1 MASIAGLGE
10 GSSTLKS
17 TAYKTQPT
25 KIRSNILKA
34 QERRTEK
41 THAEA
46 QASGSWV
53 KGSGGLGDI
62 GKDKGLTLAARKR
75 QEKER
80 ERRSKSDDRGLSMG
94 VGRFK
99 GGVLTLSKSEIAK
112 GSAVPEKFS
121 VGKKKGKGG
130 KKGGKK

>member
-1 MASIAGLGE
+1 
-10 GSSTLKS
+10 
-17 TAYKTQPT
+17 
-25 KIRSNILKA
+25 LKA
-34 QERRTEK
+34 QERRSEK
-41 THAEA
+41 ARSEA
-46 QASGSWV
+46 QAAGSWV

-62 GKDKGLTLAARKR
+62 GGSGKDRGLSLAAKKR

-80 ERRSKSDDRGLSMG
+80 ERRSKTDERGLGMG

-121 VGKKKGKGG
+121 IDKKGKGKKKGGG
-130 KKGGKK
+130 RK

>member
-1 MASIAGLGE
+1 MH
-10 GSSTLKS
+10 S
-17 TAYKTQPT
+17 TAYKSQPT

-34 QERRTEK
+34 QERRSEK
-41 THAEA
+41 ARAEA

-62 GKDKGLTLAARKR
+62 GGKDKGLTLAAKKR
-75 QEKER
+75 QEKEKG
-80 ERRSKSDDRGLSMG
+80 RRSKTDERGLSMG